1 MTLKRLVRRLNAA
14 EGREDESGS
23 RRSIRKFSLYCMI

>member
-14 EGREDESGS
+14 EGGKMNLAGEEISENVH
-23 RRSIRKFSLYCMI
+23 K